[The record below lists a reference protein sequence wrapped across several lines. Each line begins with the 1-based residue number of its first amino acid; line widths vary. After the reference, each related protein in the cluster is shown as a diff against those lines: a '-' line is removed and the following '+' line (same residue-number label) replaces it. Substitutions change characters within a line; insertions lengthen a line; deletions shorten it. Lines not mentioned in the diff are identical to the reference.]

1 MIPKEK
7 LVKLLSGMYFNNTGQ
22 LASKEYL
29 ESKSWAD
36 LQAIYDGEIQRAE
49 KKLRAAADPAQVAAR
64 IAADET
70 TRELEE
76 ERIRMANEKW
86 KAEQN
91 PPPSPAENRKIFSQV
106 CRQCG
111 IAENEANFSIL
122 VQRCNGDLFDAF
134 TAGQV
139 VKKNPGSYVA
149 ASPAEQSQ
157 WAAETAQ
164 ATQEAYL
171 AHQKYLRNCTPAQ
184 LREAAAGEQRAK
196 AEGRIVTQNG
206 CVVLDV
212 DPRSP
217 AQIALEK
224 EICIA
229 FELETHFPDLPA
241 TWNNQPLTSKFIRD
255 AEAKTLRNLLQ
266 RFGRSRVTA
275 RLHGIKFASA
285 DFGDRKVRYEVD
297 KEIVGVPA

>member
-1 MIPKEK
+1 MLSKEK
-7 LVKLLSGMYFNNTGQ
+7 LVRLLCGMYFNNTGQ

-157 WAAETAQ
+157 WA
-164 ATQEAYL
+164 QEAEQSSREAAIARQNWL
-171 AHQKYLRNCTPAQ
+171 QTQATPAQ
-184 LREAAAGEQRAK
+184 LRESVRLERQTQR
-196 AEGRIVTQNG
+196 T
-206 CVVLDV
+206 
-212 DPRSP
+212 P
-217 AQIALEK
+217 AQI
-224 EICIA
+224 
-229 FELETHFPDLPA
+229 ELERQIAISWERELPNNFPPLPA
-241 TWNNQPLTSKFIRD
+241 TWNGKVLDSAFIRD
-255 AEAKTLRNLLQ
+255 ASTVTLRNLLS
-266 RFGRSRVTA
+266 RFGNSRVSA
-275 RLHGIKFASA
+275 RFRNLKSVQA
-285 DFGDRKVRYEVD
+285 DLPDGRSVTYKIED
-297 KEIVGVPA
+297 